1 MEGIFT
7 LAHPIRN
14 VRNHYPQIFILQE
27 FEHYFKNGTKAKIPT
42 EIKPPLAPTARI
54 ATPRAN
60 DKTDI
65 MIDVVGTANLP
76 CPSIVLLYAFSMIV
90 CILI

>member
-14 VRNHYPQIFILQE
+14 VRNHYTQFFIPLE

-65 MIDVVGTANLP
+65 KIDVVGTRLEGTTITNLP
-76 CPSIVLLYAFSMIV
+76 CPSIILLVA
-90 CILI
+90 